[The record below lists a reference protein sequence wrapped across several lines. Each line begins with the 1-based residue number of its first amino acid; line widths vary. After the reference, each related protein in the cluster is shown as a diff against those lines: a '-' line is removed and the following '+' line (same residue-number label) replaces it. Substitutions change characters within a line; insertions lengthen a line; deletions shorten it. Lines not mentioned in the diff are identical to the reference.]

1 VVNDEH
7 KGEALSRQRYD
18 DYFFVSGSPITVNG
32 VPKFMRSNI
41 CPSYSAVAGILLVLS
56 FGSAYSADRKPVDTQ
71 ADLPRFS
78 YPVSGKVETLLDADQ
93 ATFAAFAAPVEADID
108 SVLRDYDIRDHAA
121 LRDLLQA
128 KLNLQI
134 ISGTADGKTLEQ
146 LHQLRA
152 LEDKPSAR
160 LIAHLDQEAF
170 IKARMAAPQSS
181 GASEACPEGFEAAYK
196 GAVDPLPWETVGTDL
211 KGLKGFMG
219 VASHNFFEGFAVSN
233 LQASV
238 DQNHALDLPGAEAL
252 IRARA
257 AIRVIVGCQAPL
269 VAVLTAYVDQ
279 HNVTKPDI
287 WLARTA
293 VLPDA
298 SLLTPVNVAIWDS
311 GIDTSLFP
319 GRLLVDPKPGHDDP
333 NGIAFDVTAKHTH
346 GSLIPLTPEQQA
358 DYSSHL
364 ADMQGF
370 SDLEN
375 DINSD
380 AAAAA
385 KKKLAAM
392 SPEDVKHLFDEGD
405 IFESYAH
412 GTHVA
417 GIAAEGNPAI
427 LLAYAR
433 ITYDSGHPH
442 SPPTDRLVMDLGK
455 SYAEDVRWFKKHRI
469 RVVNM
474 SWWNWPAA
482 YEKDLA
488 DNGIGKDAEDRKKLA
503 RHYFDIEKRALY
515 AAMKDAPDILF
526 VTIAGNS
533 DHDNAFQEII
543 PSSFKLPNLIV
554 TGAVDQAGDET
565 TFTSYGENVLID
577 ADGKAVESV
586 VPGGT
591 KVKMSGTSMA
601 APQVTN
607 LAAKLLAIKPDLT
620 PVQVI
625 DLIRKGSDVSEDG
638 RRHLMNPKRSVELL
652 KSAPP
657 IAATSE

>member
-1 VVNDEH
+1 MT
-7 KGEALSRQRYD
+7 APPSSTA
-18 DYFFVSGSPITVNG
+18 SGQ
-32 VPKFMRSNI
+32 
-41 CPSYSAVAGILLVLS
+41 CPA
-56 FGSAYSADRKPVDTQ
+56 
-71 ADLPRFS
+71 
-78 YPVSGKVETLLDADQ
+78 
-93 ATFAAFAAPVEADID
+93 
-108 SVLRDYDIRDHAA
+108 
-121 LRDLLQA
+121 
-128 KLNLQI
+128 
-134 ISGTADGKTLEQ
+134 
-146 LHQLRA
+146 
-152 LEDKPSAR
+152 
-160 LIAHLDQEAF
+160 
-170 IKARMAAPQSS
+170 
-181 GASEACPEGFEAAYK
+181 GFEASYK

-219 VASHNFFEGFAVSN
+219 VASRNFFEGFAVSN

-257 AIRVIVGCQAPL
+257 AIQVMVGCQAPL

-279 HNVTKPDI
+279 HNVIKPDI
-287 WLARTA
+287 WLARAA

-298 SLLTPVNVAIWDS
+298 GMLTPVNVAIWDS

-358 DYSSHL
+358 EYPSQV

-392 SPEDVKHLFDEGD
+392 SPADVKHLMDEGD

-417 GIAAEGNPAI
+417 GIAANGNPAI
-427 LLAYAR
+427 RLAYAR

-442 SPPTDRLVMDLGK
+442 SPPTDQLMSELGK
-455 SYAEDVRWFKKHRI
+455 SYAEDVRWLLKHRI

-474 SWWNWPAA
+474 SWWSWPAA

-488 DNGIGKDAEDRKKLA
+488 DNGIGKDVEERKRLA

-515 AAMKDAPDILF
+515 TAIKNAPDILF

-543 PSSFKLPNLIV
+543 PSSFKLQNLIV

-565 TFTSYGENVLID
+565 SFTSYGENVQVD
-577 ADGKAVESV
+577 ADGRAVESV
-586 VPGGT
+586 VPGGA

-607 LAAKLLAIKPDLT
+607 LAAKLIAIDPKLT
-620 PVQVI
+620 PAQVI
-625 DLIRKGSDVSEDG
+625 ELIRQGSDVSEDG

-652 KSAPP
+652 QSALP
-657 IAATSE
+657 IAAASQ